1 MEQIEELKNELRNHG
16 KTAFLDCVGGNFA
29 GQVFN
34 ILPPNSSMVNYG
46 RLSK

>member
-1 MEQIEELKNELRNHG
+1 MEQIDELKKELINHG
-16 KTAFLDCVGGNFA
+16 KTVFFDCVGGNFA

-34 ILPPNSSMVNYG
+34 ILPPNSTMINYG